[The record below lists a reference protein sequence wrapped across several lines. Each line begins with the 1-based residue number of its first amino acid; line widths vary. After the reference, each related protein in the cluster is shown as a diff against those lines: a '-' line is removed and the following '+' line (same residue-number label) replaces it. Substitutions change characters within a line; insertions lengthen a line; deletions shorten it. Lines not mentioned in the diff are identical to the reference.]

1 MSCNNAISISKDEV
15 LIKIHVIPGS
25 SQSLFPAGYNSW
37 RQCIEV
43 KVKATAKEN
52 KANSEVI
59 EKISKYFNI
68 LPKDVY
74 IVSWQ
79 KGREKIVSI
88 KNIQK
93 RDVCRKIEESLNGL

>member
-1 MSCNNAISISKDEV
+1 MSCNNAISLSKDEV

-25 SQSLFPAGYNSW
+25 SQSLFPAGYNIW
-37 RQCIEV
+37 RQCIEA
-43 KVKATAKEN
+43 KIKAASKEN
-52 KANSEVI
+52 KANREVI

-68 LPKDVY
+68 LPKDVS
-74 IVSWQ
+74 IVSGQ

>member
-1 MSCNNAISISKDEV
+1 MNCNDAISLSKDII

-25 SQSLFPAGYNSW
+25 SQSLFPSGYNTW

-43 KVKATAKEN
+43 KVKALAKEN

-59 EKISKYFNI
+59 EIIAKYFNI
-68 LPKDVY
+68 SVKNIH
-74 IVSWQ
+74 IVSG
-79 KGREKIVSI
+79 KKEREKTVAI

-93 RDVCRKIEESLNGL
+93 RDVCRKIEDSLHGL

>member
-1 MSCNNAISISKDEV
+1 A
-15 LIKIHVIPGS
+15 
-25 SQSLFPAGYNSW
+25 
-37 RQCIEV
+37 
-43 KVKATAKEN
+43 AKEY
-52 KANSEVI
+52 KAISEVI
-59 EKISKYFNI
+59 EKISKYFNN

>member
-43 KVKATAKEN
+43 KATAKEN

-74 IVSWQ
+74 IVSGQ

-93 RDVCRKIEESLNGL
+93 RDICRKIEESLNGL